1 MFLKAMFH
9 QAIAVCSVW
18 DSEGENEDV
27 FKDLTFTITS

>member
-18 DSEGENEDV
+18 DSEGENEDD
-27 FKDLTFTITS
+27 FKDLTSAIS